1 MLNFFRHLLALRKAS
16 PALVWGD
23 YGPVE
28 LDAESQANCFVFT
41 RQAGDERMLVALN
54 FSGEEQKLILTQFGS
69 GKVIL
74 STKLDRDDKVDLAN
88 FTLRANEG
96 CIIEL

>member
-1 MLNFFRHLLALRKAS
+1 
-16 PALVWGD
+16 
-23 YGPVE
+23 
-28 LDAESQANCFVFT
+28 
-41 RQAGDERMLVALN
+41 MLVALN
-54 FSGEEQKLILTQFGS
+54 FSGSEQKLSLPHFGT
-69 GKVIL
+69 GNVIL